1 MNKLFTDEAWKDYQY
16 WVETDK
22 KQLKKI
28 NALIKDIDRNP
39 CEGIGK
45 PEPLKANLSGYRSRR
60 IDLEHRVRWKRAGS
74 SLFLYGFIT
83 MASKNRS

>member
-28 NALIKDIDRNP
+28 NSLIKAIDRNP
-39 CEGIGK
+39 LEGIGK
-45 PEPLKANLSGYRSRR
+45 PELLKANLSGYWSRR
-60 IDLEHRVRWKRAGS
+60 IDLEHRVVYAVEEDRIVYISFRFHYDDK
-74 SLFLYGFIT
+74 
-83 MASKNRS
+83 